1 MPSYADGESCVVMKK
16 ATKVRL
22 VAILLGP
29 ALRRSE
35 QLNFETV
42 LVERQDDG
50 HWRVKYYPASIPGG
64 RVRP

>member
-1 MPSYADGESCVVMKK
+1 MKK